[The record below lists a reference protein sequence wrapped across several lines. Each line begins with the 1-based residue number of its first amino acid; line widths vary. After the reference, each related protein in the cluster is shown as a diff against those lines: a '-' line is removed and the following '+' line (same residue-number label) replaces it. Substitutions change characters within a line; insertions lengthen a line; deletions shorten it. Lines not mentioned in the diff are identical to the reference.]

1 MLKRL
6 ARTASISLATLA
18 MSSALFAQATAGING
33 RVVDQGGAVLPGA
46 TVTVTNSN
54 TGAVRTTVTNGEGL
68 YIVPALEPG
77 MYDVKAELS
86 GFSPVE
92 RKGVELLTGSNLT
105 VDVQA
110 KLASIEESVTV
121 TAQSPLVEASQ
132 STLSAS
138 IRQSE
143 VVQLP
148 MINRSM
154 ASLMNLL
161 PGAREVGGAVSAH
174 GNAQTYVSFSGGTG
188 QNYNMLVD
196 GIDNKEDHCGGASI
210 VYSLEG
216 IQEFKT
222 VATGASAEY
231 GKGTTTILLAT
242 KSGTNQLRGSVAAY
256 GRTQDMMAIDYFSK
270 PENGGLGKPPFS
282 RYQYGGS
289 VGGPLVKD
297 KGWFFGSM
305 ERTQQ
310 EYLVVRPARITAEHQ
325 YLEPL
330 NIAVL
335 PTSNIP
341 QPSRDLMSQAK
352 VNFQLK
358 HDHSLFVR

>member
-1 MLKRL
+1 
-6 ARTASISLATLA
+6 
-18 MSSALFAQATAGING
+18 
-33 RVVDQGGAVLPGA
+33 
-46 TVTVTNSN
+46 
-54 TGAVRTTVTNGEGL
+54 
-68 YIVPALEPG
+68 
-77 MYDVKAELS
+77 
-86 GFSPVE
+86 
-92 RKGVELLTGSNLT
+92 
-105 VDVQA
+105 
-110 KLASIEESVTV
+110 
-121 TAQSPLVEASQ
+121 
-132 STLSAS
+132 
-138 IRQSE
+138 
-143 VVQLP
+143 LP

-310 EYLVVRPARITAEHQ
+310 EYLVVRRSEERRVGKECRSGWASYH
-325 YLEPL
+325 
-330 NIAVL
+330 
-335 PTSNIP
+335 
-341 QPSRDLMSQAK
+341 
-352 VNFQLK
+352 
-358 HDHSLFVR
+358 